1 MKYSNHIHSHR
12 FALEIINQTH
22 ELKLLWDE
30 IQDALASIT
39 DEAIKEEFSRLQ
51 DNSIQNNRRRNNS
64 DTSDGT
70 IKSISIAIN
79 GLLKQRLVA
88 QDWLAESAIF
98 QDAEYKEGTRWRL
111 DFSKKMSKNT
121 NFATDENKNSVTGI
135 AVEVAFNH
143 GEAIA
148 WNLLKPVL
156 ASELNHIPKETN
168 IGTGIGVVICATEG
182 LIAAGGFDGAVGS
195 YEKILRYL
203 KPLQNQLNTPLLI
216 VGLEAPETFRIEI
229 VKNKGTNQKHGEIRE
244 I

>member
-12 FALEIINQTH
+12 FALEIISQTP

-30 IQDALASIT
+30 IQDALARIT
-39 DEAIKEEFSRLQ
+39 DEAIMEEFTRLQ
-51 DNSIQNNRRRNNS
+51 ENSIASNQRRNGS
-64 DTSDGT
+64 QTTDGT
-70 IKSISIAIN
+70 VKSISIAIN
-79 GLLKQRLVA
+79 GLLKQNLTTA
-88 QDWLAESAIF
+88 GWLAESAIF
-98 QDAEYKEGTRWRL
+98 QDPYYQEGTRWRL
-111 DFSKKMSKNT
+111 DFSKQVSKNT
-121 NFATDENKNSVTGI
+121 AIQAAGTTAPITGI

-156 ASELNHIPKETN
+156 ASELNHLEKETN
-168 IGTGIGVVICATEG
+168 IGTGIGVVICATQE
-182 LIAAGGFDGAVGS
+182 LKDAGGFDGAVGS
-195 YEKILRYL
+195 YEGK
-203 KPLQNQLNTPLLI
+203 NQLNTPLLI